1 MNRRSFVK
9 TCVGVAG
16 AGALAASGLSMAVG
30 LAIPRAPAGALIPYW
45 GAHKVAGPAP
55 RGMPYIPIGLGPDGN
70 FIGKPTITG
79 PPTDANPNGD
89 QINVLEWYKYCGH
102 SGATG
107 LDPEA
112 DQPNTLVYLRKD
124 DYNIVTPWFK
134 DLLDQPIKP
143 EQFPANGF
151 GAAFRWRSEDQD
163 GANVISGVLVRA
175 EPRRIR
181 SVTSAV
187 APAKPLTS
195 EAEFEWLKENIW
207 YTHDDGSIFIGVSTY
222 CPHFCCTPGYR
233 EAEQLARPRNAWDNI
248 FCTCHNSN
256 YNFSEPVRYTFAP
269 EVATEA
275 GGFDPLLTR
284 GEASG
289 GGGH

>member
-16 AGALAASGLSMAVG
+16 AGALAASGLSLAAG
-30 LAIPRAPAGALIPYW
+30 LAIPRAAAGALTRYV
-45 GAHKVAGPAP
+45 GAHRVAGPAP
-55 RGMPYIPIGLGPDGN
+55 RGIPYIPIRYDASAGA
-70 FIGKPTITG
+70 FVGKTEIAPWPGSESTE
-79 PPTDANPNGD
+79 PV
-89 QINVLEWYKYCGH
+89 NVLEWFKYCGH
-102 SGATG
+102 SGAPG
-107 LDPEA
+107 LNQA
-112 DQPNTLVYLRKD
+112 TRQNNTLTYLAKD

-134 DLLDQPIKP
+134 DLLDQPIRP
-143 EQFPANGF
+143 EHFPANGF
-151 GAAFRWRSEDQD
+151 GAAFRWRSDNQE
-163 GANVISGVLVRA
+163 GANVISGVLIRA

-181 SVTSAV
+181 NVPSVV
-187 APAKPLTS
+187 PPAKPLGD
-195 EAEFEWLKENIW
+195 EAMMEWVKQEIFAEV
-207 YTHDDGSIFIGVSTY
+207 DGVTFIGVSTY
-222 CPHFCCTPGYR
+222 CTHFCCTPGYR

-256 YNFSEPVRYTFAP
+256 YNFSEPVWYEFAP

-284 GEASG
+284 GGGGG